1 MLIKY
6 LDGAYCTHLL
16 DTYRD
21 ARLSDETIGNHA
33 WAERE
38 RARPREI
45 QFADTVWF
53 LPFSNCS
60 PFPVDSS
67 EYFTSSGHYLLD
79 EKDRRH

>member
-6 LDGAYCTHLL
+6 LDGAYYTRFL

-21 ARLSDETIGNHA
+21 AGLPEGTIKNLA

-38 RARPREI
+38 RVRPREI

-79 EKDRRH
+79 GKDRRH